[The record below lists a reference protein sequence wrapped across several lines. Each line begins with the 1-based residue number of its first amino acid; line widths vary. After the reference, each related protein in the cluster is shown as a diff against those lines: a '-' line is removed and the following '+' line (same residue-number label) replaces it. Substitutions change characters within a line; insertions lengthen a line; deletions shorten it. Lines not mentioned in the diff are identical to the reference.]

1 VYLTDSDFCRKCGLS
16 RAKMEE
22 KLREMA
28 MTPRSRKKKTDEHKE
43 SFHKRRVETDA
54 DGMTTVTE
62 FDDDFTVI
70 STHHYNSSETNQSE
84 SYEGM
89 TPRSRKSKHH
99 ESYFRTVTE
108 TDSNGKMTVTEYDSD
123 GRIVTQTVT
132 DEHGTVDSST
142 VTCDC
147 GSQYSTL
154 VDFCQFCGLAK
165 SELEKT
171 SSMSRS
177 KKEEYSEQHLHYRR
191 TEVTTDS
198 VTTVTYYDIDHNEV
212 VTKYYTSE
220 QTEVDYQLP
229 ARPNSYTKYV
239 IETDVTGHRTVT
251 QYDAEGTITSREVNG
266 KPQQKQR
273 SKPMSVPVPAGCK
286 PGDRIKLSVCGI
298 KINVIIPEDKMP
310 GDLFKIMP
318 PRVDRVD
325 EVQVI
330 SIAVPED
337 TEPGEMITF
346 SHGKGNRR
354 KNLTLIVPKNKKPG
368 DIMKVTLYHNFDKPA
383 KKKLEQL
390 PENENPSCAAVR
402 DIERQM
408 RQKIG
413 QFMHSERLIKDAEF
427 PRFRVMKYKCQAK
440 SPSVMHRLM
449 VDIGTR
455 FSLKLEIYQ
464 KNERP
469 NFEIRFLE
477 YGGFSIAPK

>member
-1 VYLTDSDFCRKCGLS
+1 MPNNVTMSGLRRSQTAGNVTRNCNCPDCGNVYLTDSDFCRKCGLS

-165 SELEKT
+165 SELVSLSFPPCCNHSPLSPT
-171 SSMSRS
+171 S
-177 KKEEYSEQHLHYRR
+177 
-191 TEVTTDS
+191 
-198 VTTVTYYDIDHNEV
+198 
-212 VTKYYTSE
+212 
-220 QTEVDYQLP
+220 
-229 ARPNSYTKYV
+229 
-239 IETDVTGHRTVT
+239 
-251 QYDAEGTITSREVNG
+251 
-266 KPQQKQR
+266 
-273 SKPMSVPVPAGCK
+273 
-286 PGDRIKLSVCGI
+286 
-298 KINVIIPEDKMP
+298 
-310 GDLFKIMP
+310 
-318 PRVDRVD
+318 
-325 EVQVI
+325 
-330 SIAVPED
+330 
-337 TEPGEMITF
+337 
-346 SHGKGNRR
+346 
-354 KNLTLIVPKNKKPG
+354 
-368 DIMKVTLYHNFDKPA
+368 
-383 KKKLEQL
+383 
-390 PENENPSCAAVR
+390 
-402 DIERQM
+402 
-408 RQKIG
+408 
-413 QFMHSERLIKDAEF
+413 
-427 PRFRVMKYKCQAK
+427 
-440 SPSVMHRLM
+440 
-449 VDIGTR
+449 
-455 FSLKLEIYQ
+455 
-464 KNERP
+464 
-469 NFEIRFLE
+469 
-477 YGGFSIAPK
+477 